1 MLRLFKSFS
10 ECLVSSQSIMS
21 DFFKVSI
28 ALRVI
33 SPRFPIG
40 VETIYKPFF
49 KSFIS
54 SLKKIILLTYILL
67 SLNLNSFADEN
78 EKTLRIGLLA
88 PFSGEYK
95 DMGQSIMLS
104 LQLALDEIGDRNIK
118 IYPRDSG
125 YNDPEKLVQSVNS
138 LQDQNIKIVIGPI
151 NNLNFAKLTSFK
163 DMIFISPSN
172 INPQVQSNILSM
184 GISLESQLKSI
195 EEFIKKNDRK
205 KTVIIYPKNQYT
217 KLIDSKINGLN
228 LSKKKIFKYNPDP
241 KVLTGEIEKLTNY
254 DQRKRNLVARVK
266 ILEKKDDA
274 ASKLELKRLEQKYTI
289 GKVNFDSIIIIDF
302 GDSLKSALTSLVY
315 SDVNQN
321 EVMIITVNQWFDK
334 SIFLENSIKSLYYPS
349 VDINNFQKYQS
360 KYVKTFG
367 VQPSEITIL
376 AYDALGLIYYIWNKK
391 DYKIS
396 SVKDFIIKDKIKGKI
411 GTFNFID
418 GKLIQKLSMY
428 EVSNKKFKKF

>member
-1 MLRLFKSFS
+1 MPSIFTEYYVRL
-10 ECLVSSQSIMS
+10 
-21 DFFKVSI
+21 FKVSI

-33 SPRFPIG
+33 SPKFPIG

-67 SLNLNSFADEN
+67 SLNQNSFADEN

-151 NNLNFAKLTSFK
+151 NNLNFAKLTSFN

-217 KLIDSKINGLN
+217 KLIDSKINDLN
-228 LSKKKIFKYNPDP
+228 LSKKNI
-241 KVLTGEIEKLTNY
+241 
-254 DQRKRNLVARVK
+254 
-266 ILEKKDDA
+266 
-274 ASKLELKRLEQKYTI
+274 
-289 GKVNFDSIIIIDF
+289 
-302 GDSLKSALTSLVY
+302 
-315 SDVNQN
+315 
-321 EVMIITVNQWFDK
+321 
-334 SIFLENSIKSLYYPS
+334 
-349 VDINNFQKYQS
+349 
-360 KYVKTFG
+360 
-367 VQPSEITIL
+367 
-376 AYDALGLIYYIWNKK
+376 
-391 DYKIS
+391 
-396 SVKDFIIKDKIKGKI
+396 
-411 GTFNFID
+411 
-418 GKLIQKLSMY
+418 
-428 EVSNKKFKKF
+428 

>member
-1 MLRLFKSFS
+1 
-10 ECLVSSQSIMS
+10 
-21 DFFKVSI
+21 
-28 ALRVI
+28 
-33 SPRFPIG
+33 
-40 VETIYKPFF
+40 
-49 KSFIS
+49 
-54 SLKKIILLTYILL
+54 
-67 SLNLNSFADEN
+67 
-78 EKTLRIGLLA
+78 
-88 PFSGEYK
+88 
-95 DMGQSIMLS
+95 MGQSIMLS

-151 NNLNFAKLTSFK
+151 NNLNFAKLTSFN

-217 KLIDSKINGLN
+217 KLIDSKINDLN

-254 DQRKRNLVARVK
+254 EQRKRNLVARVK
-266 ILEKKDDA
+266 ILEEKDDA

-289 GKVNFDSIIIIDF
+289 GEVNFDSIIIIDF

-391 DYKIS
+391 NYKIS

-428 EVSNKKFKKF
+428 EASNKKFKKF

>member
-1 MLRLFKSFS
+1 MPSIFTEYYVRL
-10 ECLVSSQSIMS
+10 
-21 DFFKVSI
+21 FFKVSI

-33 SPRFPIG
+33 SPKFPIG

-67 SLNLNSFADEN
+67 SLNQNSFADEN

-151 NNLNFAKLTSFK
+151 NNLNFAKLTSFN

-217 KLIDSKINGLN
+217 KLIDPKINDLN

-254 DQRKRNLVARVK
+254 EQRKRNLVARVK
-266 ILEKKDDA
+266 ILEEKDDA
-274 ASKLELKRLEQKYTI
+274 ASKLELKGLNKNI
-289 GKVNFDSIIIIDF
+289 P
-302 GDSLKSALTSLVY
+302 LVR
-315 SDVNQN
+315 
-321 EVMIITVNQWFDK
+321 
-334 SIFLENSIKSLYYPS
+334 
-349 VDINNFQKYQS
+349 
-360 KYVKTFG
+360 
-367 VQPSEITIL
+367 
-376 AYDALGLIYYIWNKK
+376 
-391 DYKIS
+391 
-396 SVKDFIIKDKIKGKI
+396 
-411 GTFNFID
+411 
-418 GKLIQKLSMY
+418 
-428 EVSNKKFKKF
+428 

>member
-1 MLRLFKSFS
+1 
-10 ECLVSSQSIMS
+10 MS

-33 SPRFPIG
+33 SPKFPIG

-67 SLNLNSFADEN
+67 SLNQNSFADEN

-151 NNLNFAKLTSFK
+151 NNLNFAKLTSFN

-217 KLIDSKINGLN
+217 KLIDSKINDLN
-228 LSKKKIFKYNPDP
+228 LSKKKY
-241 KVLTGEIEKLTNY
+241 L
-254 DQRKRNLVARVK
+254 
-266 ILEKKDDA
+266 
-274 ASKLELKRLEQKYTI
+274 S
-289 GKVNFDSIIIIDF
+289 
-302 GDSLKSALTSLVY
+302 
-315 SDVNQN
+315 
-321 EVMIITVNQWFDK
+321 
-334 SIFLENSIKSLYYPS
+334 
-349 VDINNFQKYQS
+349 
-360 KYVKTFG
+360 
-367 VQPSEITIL
+367 TIL
-376 AYDALGLIYYIWNKK
+376 IL
-391 DYKIS
+391 
-396 SVKDFIIKDKIKGKI
+396 
-411 GTFNFID
+411 
-418 GKLIQKLSMY
+418 
-428 EVSNKKFKKF
+428 KF